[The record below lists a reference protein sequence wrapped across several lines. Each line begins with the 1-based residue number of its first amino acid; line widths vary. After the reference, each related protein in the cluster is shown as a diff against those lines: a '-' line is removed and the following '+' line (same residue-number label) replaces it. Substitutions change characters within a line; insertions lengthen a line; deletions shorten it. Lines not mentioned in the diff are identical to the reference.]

1 MSVLGL
7 VTLDRIQYDNNN
19 AGRFKASVTIIGVDS
34 SNPVEDLGEVSNIQP
49 GLLAATLQGAI
60 ESYAKS
66 VLQAAWGYSFG
77 LLDTV
82 RMVVAL
88 V

>member
-1 MSVLGL
+1 MAVLGL

-19 AGRFKASVTIIGVDS
+19 AGRFKASITIVGVDPA
-34 SNPVEDLGEVSNIQP
+34 NPVEDLGEVSDIQP

-66 VLQAAWGYSFG
+66 VLQASWGYSFG
-77 LLDTV
+77 LFDTV

-88 V
+88 I